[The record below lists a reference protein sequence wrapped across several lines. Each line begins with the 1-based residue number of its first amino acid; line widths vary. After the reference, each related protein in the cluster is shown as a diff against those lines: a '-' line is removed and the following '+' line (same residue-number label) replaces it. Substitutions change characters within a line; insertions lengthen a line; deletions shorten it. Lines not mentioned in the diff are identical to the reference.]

1 MNKRVLTI
9 LVAVTVL
16 VCAAAVA
23 TWYTQQPETGAEANP
38 ALFPGLGDK
47 LNTVATVKLT
57 GNGGRTVTVQRAQDD
72 WTVAE
77 RGDYPA
83 DIGNIRSLLLGL
95 SDVKLV
101 EPETTKQDNYHY
113 LGVQDV
119 SRPDAPGVF
128 LELKNADGKT
138 LDAVIVG
145 NKAGDR
151 GRYVRKPGAQ
161 QSWLA
166 HPMPEVPLD
175 AAHWLNRDLVDIGP
189 DQVYRVEVAPHK
201 GPSFAIEKA
210 SPADGTY
217 KLVEPKGKKLGR
229 EAAANPLGRSL
240 ANLRFTDVEDPAKA
254 KEELADADRLRYE
267 TFSGWVVDLKVAKQ
281 DKGVSVTEWNVRFDP
296 KLANRFLDAGDLK
309 GEKREAALDKS
320 RKEAE
325 KLAARINGRAFTM
338 PNYVA
343 GRFEVSLDK
352 LTKAPGS

>member
-9 LVAVTVL
+9 LVAATVL

-23 TWYTQQPETGAEANP
+23 TWYYQRPETGVEAHS
-38 ALFPGLGDK
+38 ALFPGLGQD
-47 LNTVATVKLT
+47 LNAVATVKLE
-57 GNGGRTVTVQRAQDD
+57 GNGDHSVTLHRAKDD

-83 DIGNIRSLLLGL
+83 DIGNLRTLLLGL
-95 SDVKLV
+95 SEAKLV
-101 EPETTKQDNYHY
+101 EPETTRKDNYHY
-113 LGVQDV
+113 LGVQNV
-119 SRPDAPGVF
+119 SRPNAPGVL

-138 LDAVIVG
+138 LDAVVIG
-145 NKAGDR
+145 NKARKR
-151 GRYVRKPGAQ
+151 GRFVRKPDAA

-175 AAHWLNRDLVDIGP
+175 PAQWLNRDLVDIGP
-189 DQVYRVEVAPHK
+189 DQVYRVEVTPHK
-201 GPSFAIEKA
+201 GASFTIAKA
-210 SPADGTY
+210 SPADGMY
-217 KLVEPKGKKLGR
+217 KLVEPKGKKLYR

-254 KEELADADRLRYE
+254 KDELADADRLHYE

-281 DKGVSVTEWNVRFDP
+281 DKGVSVTDWNVRFDP

-309 GEKREAALDKS
+309 GKKREAALEKS